1 MFRKARNG
9 EYGGMD
15 LAGEVRG
22 IRAGG
27 VASGD
32 FLYIGKDVMETRL
45 ACWITDTSFGLG
57 NTGNRENSL
66 SFDSPDIGTGID

>member
-1 MFRKARNG
+1 MSRKALSG

-15 LAGEVRG
+15 LAGGVRG

-57 NTGNRENSL
+57 NPGSRENSFG
-66 SFDSPDIGTGID
+66 FDSPDIGTGID